1 MTLIHQAIYGVSTGH
16 ALLRCS
22 DNTLFKVFNEAA
34 WLTDL
39 PATCPYGITWA
50 PFFRMVRLD
59 DWMFFVHTQPDVDA
73 KRGGMVLSRAAL
85 IPLSL
90 IGELHDLSHLAAS
103 LREPWTPEGDLPP
116 LFLPESVG
124 RISEMQVP
132 PLTAAIAHWVMRDPN
147 RPAVVFQQYG
157 LDEALFELW
166 RRVPPEFRSKLTF
179 GLSFS
184 PGDVEQATVV
194 FTPKELASRWDPAQ
208 IVDPE
213 QSLDVDG
220 YVATVL
226 DLELD
231 QSVRDFASRVSL
243 PLDSANAISYAI
255 QASELWHGESTPAS
269 DVKLLRIL
277 AEVARPS
284 SGASEARALVARR
297 LAASHATWPQSV
309 VMQMRNLD
317 LTTVEGANEV
327 ELGIQTWV
335 TVRAVST
342 NQEGLLEVLSAWLTD
357 KPKPPWKN
365 AVETGLAAA
374 LTGKS
379 IPDEL
384 FRLIW
389 QVIKNDPSRA
399 SRGLLILHGAVHEK
413 QLTACVDDDLSA
425 DIADQILPTALSMEW
440 WVLAGALLAR
450 SRSTLDALRAAV
462 AAAPS
467 AKAARKALIRSSLS
481 KASPI
486 ELVDAAIG
494 VRDSIAMQLAGQ
506 EAEKD
511 RLVFLGF
518 DWKRFEWFEVF
529 KVAYDLSPDVIDALP
544 NRVDGMGQ
552 LIAAQ
557 MAAQTIW
564 EVVAATP
571 LANLSEVADRHR
583 AWDLIPV
590 HLVDGIVEVT
600 ARGWLARF
608 EQGHLSTADLDPKL
622 AAVVSGMA
630 KEPHYV
636 LDAFRREPASL
647 PRLLADF
654 PFATDADAFQFLSGL
669 KASDLR
675 LAEASSKALGQAFV
689 ANAWSDA
696 ASRAVSWLNARPDLR
711 PMYRECISLV
721 SIFDRLWVSWEL
733 GISSP
738 LTVDQAW
745 EAFATEAAHLY
756 PTGPWHDAIW
766 SRSGG
771 DEEDLIYQG
780 TGKATWHRCIQDL
793 RNGMAPGADAV
804 LKRMIEDLP
813 HNNTLKQ
820 LQRQRFWR

>member
-1 MTLIHQAIYGVSTGH
+1 MMIIQQAIYGVSTGH

-59 DWMFFVHTQPDVDA
+59 DWMFFVHTRPDAEA

-90 IGELHDLSHLAAS
+90 IGELHDLSHLAAN
-103 LREPWTPEGDLPP
+103 LQEPWTPEVEIRP
-116 LFLPESVG
+116 LSFPESVG
-124 RISEMQVP
+124 RISEAQVP

-147 RPAVVFQQYG
+147 RPAVVFQQDG

-166 RRVPPEFRSKLTF
+166 RRVPSEFRSKLTF

-184 PGDVEQATVV
+184 PGDVEQANVV
-194 FTPKELASRWDPAQ
+194 FTPKELASRWDPSQ

-213 QSLDVDG
+213 HGLDVDG
-220 YVATVL
+220 HVATVL
-226 DLELD
+226 DLQLD

-243 PLDSANAISYAI
+243 PLDSANSISYAI
-255 QASELWHGESTPAS
+255 QASELWHVKPTPAS

-277 AEVARPS
+277 VEVARPS
-284 SGASEARALVARR
+284 SGASEARALVTRR
-297 LAASHATWPQSV
+297 LAAAHATWPQSV

-317 LTTVEGANEV
+317 LTSVEGADEV

-335 TVRAVST
+335 TARAVST
-342 NQEGLLEVLSAWLTD
+342 NQEGLLEVLAAWLTD
-357 KPKPPWKN
+357 KPRPPWKDS
-365 AVETGLAAA
+365 VKTGLAAA
-374 LTGKS
+374 LARKS
-379 IPDEL
+379 ISDDL
-384 FRLIW
+384 FRLTW
-389 QVIKNDPSRA
+389 QAIKNDPSRA
-399 SRGLLILHGAVHEK
+399 PRGLSILHGAVHEK
-413 QLTACVDDDLSA
+413 QLTACVDHNLSL
-425 DIADQILPTALSMEW
+425 DIAEQILPTALSMEW
-440 WVLAGALLAR
+440 WLLAGTLLAR
-450 SRSTLDALRAAV
+450 SRSTVDALRAAV
-462 AAAPS
+462 VAAPS
-467 AKAARKALIRSSLS
+467 TKAARKSLISSSLS
-481 KASPI
+481 NAGPI
-486 ELVDAAIG
+486 ELVDAAIA
-494 VRDSIAMQLAGQ
+494 VRDPIAMQLAGQ

-511 RLVFLGF
+511 RSVLLGF
-518 DWKRFEWFEVF
+518 DWMRFEWFEVF
-529 KVAYDLSPDVIDALP
+529 KAAYDLSPNVIDALP

-552 LIAAQ
+552 MIAAQ
-557 MAAQTIW
+557 MAAQAIW
-564 EVVAATP
+564 QVVAATP
-571 LANLSEVADRHR
+571 LADLSEVADRQR

-590 HLVDGIVEVT
+590 HLVDGILAVT

-608 EQGHLSTADLDPKL
+608 EQGHVSAADLDPRL
-622 AAVVSGMA
+622 APIVSGMA
-630 KEPHYV
+630 RRPDYV
-636 LDAFRREPASL
+636 LDALRREPASL
-647 PRLLADF
+647 PRFLADF
-654 PFATDADAFQFLSGL
+654 PFATDADAFRFLTGL
-669 KASDLR
+669 KATELR

-689 ANAWSDA
+689 VNDWGDA
-696 ASRAVSWLNARPDLR
+696 ARGAVYWMNARQDLR

-733 GISSP
+733 GMSSP

-771 DEEDLIYQG
+771 DEGDLVYQG

-804 LKRMIEDLP
+804 LKRMIEELP

-820 LQRQRFWR
+820 LQQQRFWR

>member
-1 MTLIHQAIYGVSTGH
+1 MMVIQQALYGVSTGH

-59 DWMFFVHTQPDVDA
+59 DWMFFVHTRPDADA
-73 KRGGMVLSRAAL
+73 RRGGMVLSRAAL

-90 IGELHDLSHLAAS
+90 IGELQDLSHLAAN
-103 LREPWTPEGDLPP
+103 LQEQWTPEDDLLP
-116 LFLPESVG
+116 LSIPESVG
-124 RISEMQVP
+124 RISEAHVP

-147 RPAVVFQQYG
+147 RPAVVFQQDG
-157 LDEALFELW
+157 LDEAMLELW
-166 RRVPPEFRSKLTF
+166 RRVPSEFRSKLTF

-208 IVDPE
+208 IVVPKHG
-213 QSLDVDG
+213 LDVDG
-220 YVATVL
+220 HVATVL
-226 DLELD
+226 DLQLD
-231 QSVRDFASRVSL
+231 QSVRDFASHVSL
-243 PLDSANAISYAI
+243 PLDSANTISYAI

-269 DVKLLRIL
+269 DLKLLRIL
-277 AEVARPS
+277 AEVARPR
-284 SGASEARALVARR
+284 SGASAAGTLVLRR
-297 LAASHATWPQSV
+297 LAAAHATWPQSV

-317 LTTVEGANEV
+317 LTSVEGAEEV
-327 ELGIQTWV
+327 ELALQTWV
-335 TVRAVST
+335 TAKAVST
-342 NQEGLLEVLSAWLTD
+342 NQAGLLEVLSAWLTD
-357 KPKPPWKN
+357 KPRPPWKA
-365 AVETGLAAA
+365 AVEAGFAAA
-374 LTGKS
+374 LARKS
-379 IPDEL
+379 IPDDL
-384 FRLIW
+384 FMLIW
-389 QVIKNDPSRA
+389 LAIKSDPSRA
-399 SRGLLILHGAVHEK
+399 PRGLSILHGAVHEK
-413 QLTACVDDDLSA
+413 QLAACIDDALSL

-440 WVLAGALLAR
+440 WFLAGTLLAR
-450 SRSTLDALRAAV
+450 TRSTVDALRAAV

-467 AKAARKALIRSSLS
+467 NKAARKTLIRSSLS
-481 KASPI
+481 SASPI

-494 VRDSIAMQLAGQ
+494 VHDSIAMQLASQ

-511 RLVFLGF
+511 RSVFLGF
-518 DWKRFEWFEVF
+518 DWMRFEWFEVF
-529 KVAYDLSPDVIDALP
+529 KGAYDLSPDVIDSLP

-552 LIAAQ
+552 MIAAQ

-571 LANLSEVADRHR
+571 LANLSEVTDRQR

-590 HLVDGIVEVT
+590 HLVDGILNVT

-608 EQGHLSTADLDPKL
+608 EQGHLSTADLDTRL
-622 AAVVSGMA
+622 ATIVSHMA
-630 KEPHYV
+630 KQPDYV
-636 LDAFRREPASL
+636 LDAFRREPTSL
-647 PRLLADF
+647 PRFLADF
-654 PFATDADAFQFLSGL
+654 PFATDADAFLFLSGL

-689 ANAWSDA
+689 ANDWGNA
-696 ASRAVSWLNARPDLR
+696 AKKAAFWLKARQDLR
-711 PMYRECISLV
+711 PMYCECISLL

-733 GISSP
+733 DMPSP
-738 LTVDQAW
+738 LTFDQAW
-745 EAFATEAAHLY
+745 GAFETEAAQLY

-804 LKRMIEDLP
+804 LKKMIEDLP

-820 LQRQRFWR
+820 LQRQGFWR

>member
-1 MTLIHQAIYGVSTGH
+1 
-16 ALLRCS
+16 
-22 DNTLFKVFNEAA
+22 
-34 WLTDL
+34 
-39 PATCPYGITWA
+39 
-50 PFFRMVRLD
+50 
-59 DWMFFVHTQPDVDA
+59 
-73 KRGGMVLSRAAL
+73 
-85 IPLSL
+85 
-90 IGELHDLSHLAAS
+90 
-103 LREPWTPEGDLPP
+103 
-116 LFLPESVG
+116 
-124 RISEMQVP
+124 
-132 PLTAAIAHWVMRDPN
+132 
-147 RPAVVFQQYG
+147 
-157 LDEALFELW
+157 
-166 RRVPPEFRSKLTF
+166 
-179 GLSFS
+179 
-184 PGDVEQATVV
+184 
-194 FTPKELASRWDPAQ
+194 
-208 IVDPE
+208 
-213 QSLDVDG
+213 
-220 YVATVL
+220 
-226 DLELD
+226 
-231 QSVRDFASRVSL
+231 
-243 PLDSANAISYAI
+243 
-255 QASELWHGESTPAS
+255 
-269 DVKLLRIL
+269 
-277 AEVARPS
+277 
-284 SGASEARALVARR
+284 
-297 LAASHATWPQSV
+297 
-309 VMQMRNLD
+309 
-317 LTTVEGANEV
+317 
-327 ELGIQTWV
+327 
-335 TVRAVST
+335 
-342 NQEGLLEVLSAWLTD
+342 
-357 KPKPPWKN
+357 
-365 AVETGLAAA
+365 
-374 LTGKS
+374 
-379 IPDEL
+379 
-384 FRLIW
+384 
-389 QVIKNDPSRA
+389 
-399 SRGLLILHGAVHEK
+399 
-413 QLTACVDDDLSA
+413 
-425 DIADQILPTALSMEW
+425 MEW

-511 RLVFLGF
+511 QTVFLGF
-518 DWKRFEWFEVF
+518 DWRRFEWFEVF

-590 HLVDGIVEVT
+590 HLVDGILEVT

-689 ANAWSDA
+689 ANAWRDA

>member
-1 MTLIHQAIYGVSTGH
+1 MMVIQQAIYGVSTGH

-59 DWMFFVHTQPDVDA
+59 DWMFFVHTRPDADA

-90 IGELHDLSHLAAS
+90 IGELHDLSLLAAD
-103 LREPWTPEGDLPP
+103 LREPWTPERDLRP
-116 LFLPESVG
+116 LSIPESVG
-124 RISEMQVP
+124 RISEVQVP
-132 PLTAAIAHWVMRDPN
+132 PLTAAIAHWLMRDPN
-147 RPAVVFQQYG
+147 RPAVVFQQDD

-166 RRVPPEFRSKLTF
+166 RRVPSEFRSKLTF

-184 PGDVEQATVV
+184 PGDVEEATVV
-194 FTPKELASRWDPAQ
+194 FIPKELASRWDPAQ

-213 QSLDVDG
+213 HGLDVDG
-220 YVATVL
+220 HVATVL
-226 DLELD
+226 DLQFD

-255 QASELWHGESTPAS
+255 QASELWHGESTPAR
-269 DVKLLRIL
+269 DVSLLRIL

-297 LAASHATWPQSV
+297 LAAAHATWPLSV

-317 LTTVEGANEV
+317 LTSIEGADEV

-335 TVRAVST
+335 TARAVST

-357 KPKPPWKN
+357 KPRPPWKDS
-365 AVETGLAAA
+365 VETGLAAA
-374 LTGKS
+374 LARKS
-379 IPDEL
+379 IPDDL

-389 QVIKNDPSRA
+389 EAIKNDPSRA
-399 SRGLLILHGAVHEK
+399 SRGLQILHGAVHEE
-413 QLTACVDDDLSA
+413 QLTASVDDDLSS
-425 DIADQILPTALSMEW
+425 DIADQILPIALSIEW
-440 WVLAGALLAR
+440 WFLAGALLAR
-450 SRSTLDALRAAV
+450 SRSTVDALRAAV
-462 AAAPS
+462 DAAPS
-467 AKAARKALIRSSLS
+467 TKAARKALIRSSLS
-481 KASPI
+481 SASPI
-486 ELVDAAIG
+486 ELVDAAIA

-511 RLVFLGF
+511 RTVFLGF
-518 DWKRFEWFEVF
+518 DWKRFEWFAVF
-529 KVAYDLSPDVIDALP
+529 KMAYDLSPDVIDALP
-544 NRVDGMGQ
+544 NRVYGMGQ
-552 LIAAQ
+552 MIAAQ

-571 LANLSEVADRHR
+571 LADLSEVADRQR
-583 AWDLIPV
+583 AWDLVPV
-590 HLVDGIVEVT
+590 LLVDGILDVT

-608 EQGHLSTADLDPKL
+608 EQGHVSTADLDPRL
-622 AAVVSGMA
+622 AAIVSGMA
-630 KEPHYV
+630 KQPDYV

-647 PRLLADF
+647 PRFLADF
-654 PFATDADAFQFLSGL
+654 PFATDADAFRFLSGL
-669 KASDLR
+669 RASDLR
-675 LAEASSKALGQAFV
+675 LAEASSTALGQAFV
-689 ANAWSDA
+689 ANDWGDA
-696 ASRAVSWLNARPDLR
+696 ARSAVFWLNVRQDLR

-733 GISSP
+733 GMLSP

-780 TGKATWHRCIQDL
+780 TGKATWHRCIQNL
-793 RNGMAPGADAV
+793 RSGIAPGADAV

>member
-1 MTLIHQAIYGVSTGH
+1 MIVIQQAIYGVSTGH

-22 DNTLFKVFNEAA
+22 DNTLFKVFSEAA

-39 PATCPYGITWA
+39 PATCPYGISWA

-59 DWMFFVHTQPDVDA
+59 DWMFFVHTRPDADA
-73 KRGGMVLSRAAL
+73 KRGGMVVSRAAL
-85 IPLSL
+85 IPLSQ
-90 IGELHDLSHLAAS
+90 IGELHDLSHLAAD
-103 LREPWTPEGDLPP
+103 LREPLTPEVELRP
-116 LFLPESVG
+116 LLVRESVG
-124 RISEMQVP
+124 RISEAQVP

-147 RPAVVFQQYG
+147 RPAVVFQQDG

-166 RRVPPEFRSKLTF
+166 RRVPSEFRSKLTF

-194 FTPKELASRWDPAQ
+194 FTPKELTSRWDPTQ

-213 QSLDVDG
+213 HDLDVDG
-220 YVATVL
+220 HVATVL
-226 DLELD
+226 DLQLN
-231 QSVRDFASRVSL
+231 QSVRDFASSVSL

-255 QASELWHGESTPAS
+255 QASELWNGESTPAS

-277 AEVARPS
+277 AEVALPS

-297 LAASHATWPQSV
+297 LAAAHATWPQSV
-309 VMQMRNLD
+309 VMQMRNLN
-317 LTTVEGANEV
+317 LTSVEGADEV
-327 ELGIQTWV
+327 GIGIQTWV
-335 TVRAVST
+335 TARAVST
-342 NQEGLLEVLSAWLTD
+342 NQDGLLEVLRAWLTG
-357 KPKPPWKN
+357 KPRPPWKDS
-365 AVETGLAAA
+365 VETGLAVA
-374 LTGKS
+374 LARKS
-379 IPDEL
+379 IPDAL

-389 QVIKNDPSRA
+389 QAIKNDPSRA
-399 SRGLLILHGAVHEK
+399 PRGLSILHRASHEK
-413 QLTACVDDDLSA
+413 MLIGCVDDALSS

-440 WVLAGALLAR
+440 WLFAGTLLAR
-450 SRSTLDALRAAV
+450 SRSTVEALRAAV
-462 AAAPS
+462 AATPNT
-467 AKAARKALIRSSLS
+467 KAARKALISSSLS
-481 KASPI
+481 RASPI

-494 VRDSIAMQLAGQ
+494 VRDPIAMHLAGQ

-511 RLVFLGF
+511 RSVLLGF
-518 DWKRFEWFEVF
+518 DWKRVEWFEVF
-529 KVAYDLSPDVIDALP
+529 KAAYDISPNVIDALP
-544 NRVDGMGQ
+544 NRVDGMSQ
-552 LIAAQ
+552 MISVQ

-571 LANLSEVADRHR
+571 LADLSEVADRQR

-590 HLVDGIVEVT
+590 HLVDGILDVT

-608 EQGHLSTADLDPKL
+608 EHGRVSTADLDPRL
-622 AAVVSGMA
+622 AAIVSGMA
-630 KEPHYV
+630 KQPDYV
-636 LDAFRREPASL
+636 LGAFRREPASL
-647 PRLLADF
+647 PRFLTDF
-654 PFATDADAFQFLSGL
+654 PFASDADAFRFLSGL

-689 ANAWSDA
+689 ANDWSDA
-696 ASRAVSWLNARPDLR
+696 ARSAVFWLNARQDLR

-733 GISSP
+733 GMSSP

-745 EAFATEAAHLY
+745 EAFVTEAAHLY

-780 TGKATWHRCIQDL
+780 TGKATWHRCIHDL

-804 LKRMIEDLP
+804 LKKMIEDLP

-820 LQRQRFWR
+820 LQRQRFWQ

>member
-1 MTLIHQAIYGVSTGH
+1 MMLIQQAIYGVSTGH

-22 DNTLFKVFNEAA
+22 DNALLNVFNEAA

-59 DWMFFVHTQPDVDA
+59 DWMFFVHTRPDADA

-90 IGELHDLSHLAAS
+90 IGELHDLSYLAAE
-103 LREPWTPEGDLPP
+103 LREPWTPEGDLQP
-116 LFLPESVG
+116 LSIPEG
-124 RISEMQVP
+124 ACQISEAQVS

-147 RPAVVFQQYG
+147 RPAVVFQQDG

-166 RRVPPEFRSKLTF
+166 RRVPSEFRSRLTF

-194 FTPKELASRWDPAQ
+194 FTSKELASRWDPAQ
-208 IVDPE
+208 IVDSE
-213 QSLDVDG
+213 HGMDVDG
-220 YVATVL
+220 HVATVL
-226 DLELD
+226 DLQLA

-243 PLDSANAISYAI
+243 PLDSSNAISYAI

-284 SGASEARALVARR
+284 LGASEAGALVARR
-297 LAASHATWPQSV
+297 LAAAHATWPQSV

-317 LTTVEGANEV
+317 LTSVEGAHEV
-327 ELGIQTWV
+327 ELGIQAWV
-335 TVRAVST
+335 EARAVST

-357 KPKPPWKN
+357 KPRLPWKHS
-365 AVETGLAAA
+365 VETGLAAA
-374 LTGKS
+374 LARTS
-379 IPDEL
+379 IPDDL

-389 QVIKNDPSRA
+389 QAIKNDPNRA
-399 SRGLLILHGAVHEK
+399 PRGLSILHGAVHEK
-413 QLTACVDDDLSA
+413 PLAACVDDDLSA

-440 WVLAGALLAR
+440 WFLAGTLLAR
-450 SRSTLDALRAAV
+450 SRSTVDALRAAV

-467 AKAARKALIRSSLS
+467 TKAARKTLVRSSLS
-481 KASPI
+481 SASST
-486 ELVDAAIG
+486 ELVDAAIV

-506 EAEKD
+506 VAEKD
-511 RLVFLGF
+511 RSVFLGF
-518 DWKRFEWFEVF
+518 DWKRFEWFEIF
-529 KVAYDLSPDVIDALP
+529 KVAYDLSPDVIDALR
-544 NRVDGMGQ
+544 NRADGMGQ
-552 LIAAQ
+552 MIAAQ
-557 MAAQTIW
+557 MAAQAIW
-564 EVVAATP
+564 EVVATTP
-571 LANLSEVADRHR
+571 LADLSEVADRQR

-590 HLVDGIVEVT
+590 HLIDGILEAT

-608 EQGHLSTADLDPKL
+608 EQGQLSVADLDPKL
-622 AAVVSGMA
+622 AAIVSGIA
-630 KEPHYV
+630 KQPDYV
-636 LDAFRREPASL
+636 LNAFRREPASL
-647 PRLLADF
+647 PRFLVDF
-654 PFATDADAFQFLSGL
+654 PFATDVDASRFLSGL

-675 LAEASSKALGQAFV
+675 LAEESSKALGQAFV
-689 ANAWSDA
+689 ANDWGNA
-696 ASRAVSWLNARPDLR
+696 ARSAVFWLNARPDLR

-733 GISSP
+733 GIPSP

-771 DEEDLIYQG
+771 DEEELMYQG
-780 TGKATWHRCIQDL
+780 TGKAAWHRCIQDL
-793 RNGMAPGADAV
+793 RNGMAPGAEAV